1 MVGAAP
7 VRSVDPGSGNP
18 REQVAVEATVE
29 AE

>member
-1 MVGAAP
+1 MGAAP

-18 REQVAVEATVE
+18 HEQVAVEATAE